1 MSDAPTPETDAVAAM
16 RRTTNEWRN
25 HSQRLERE
33 RDDLLSRLTAME
45 HRMPNEL
52 ARLERERDEAL
63 EQRDRLAST
72 LETIRFN
79 AVDDDIR
86 LLSDQALA
94 ATKGGEP

>member
-1 MSDAPTPETDAVAAM
+1 MSNKPTPKTDAMAAM
-16 RRTTNEWRN
+16 LRTRQEWQS
-25 HSQRLERE
+25 HGEDLERE
-33 RDDLLSRLTAME
+33 
-45 HRMPNEL
+45 L
-52 ARLERERDEAL
+52 AEAKAQLREERQLHVQTLDERDEAR

-94 ATKGGEP
+94 AVTHS

>member
-16 RRTTNEWRN
+16 RRTTNE
-25 HSQRLERE
+25 
-33 RDDLLSRLTAME
+33 
-45 HRMPNEL
+45 L
-52 ARLERERDEAL
+52 ARLERELADAR

-94 ATKGGEP
+94 AVKGDKP

>member
-1 MSDAPTPETDAVAAM
+1 MNNTPTPKTDAMASM
-16 RRTTNEWRN
+16 LRTRKEWQS
-25 HSQRLERE
+25 HGEDLERE
-33 RDDLLSRLTAME
+33 
-45 HRMPNEL
+45 L
-52 ARLERERDEAL
+52 ADAR

-94 ATKGGEP
+94 AVKGVSHE